1 MSDNN
6 TTSSLEKIRYIKTL
20 PKNSDINEYESIS
33 VKNTNGELIVLYR
46 FIETKTDFDDTSN
59 FSSSLEVFNS
69 FL

>member
-1 MSDNN
+1 MSDNK
-6 TTSSLEKIRYIKTL
+6 TTSLEKIGYIKAL

-33 VKNTNGELIVLYR
+33 VKNTNGESIILYR